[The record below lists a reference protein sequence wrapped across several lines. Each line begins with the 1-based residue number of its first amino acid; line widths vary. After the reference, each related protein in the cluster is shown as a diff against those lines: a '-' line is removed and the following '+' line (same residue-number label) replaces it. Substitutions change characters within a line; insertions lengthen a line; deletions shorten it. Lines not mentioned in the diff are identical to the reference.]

1 MKKIYKVLIW
11 IIVAEFLGV
20 SFLNKM
26 NVTFDSLLINV
37 TGAIVFF
44 VPILSLL
51 VLVSRD
57 KEITKKKRVFAICF
71 SCFIIISFVLGV
83 IANLLAN

>member
-1 MKKIYKVLIW
+1 MKSKYKVLICL
-11 IIVAEFLGV
+11 IATEFFIAF
-20 SFLNKM
+20 FLNKM

-37 TGAIVFF
+37 TGAIIFF

-51 VLVSRD
+51 ILVSRD

-71 SCFIIISFVLGV
+71 GCFIIISFVLGV